1 MFVVLLGSSLRLYGL
16 NWDDSHHL
24 HPDERF
30 IVLTAVTIHWPKNVS
45 EYLDPEITSL
55 SPYNTDDYK
64 SYIYGTFPLFLTK
77 AFADILGYGTYGK
90 LHLVGRLLSALFD
103 IGSLLLVYCIAIN
116 IFSKSTAL
124 LSAAFY
130 AIAVLPIQQSHF
142 FTADNFM
149 VFWILLTFLL
159 LVIFLEK
166 ESYLS
171 LWLSGFIG
179 ISFALALASKVSA
192 GLFATLIALTFGI
205 KFLKSAERCGW
216 LKSMLKLLGYSF
228 VFMLSGYIV
237 FRLVQPYF
245 FATKSWIDLTPQ
257 ADFWSALDFQRKA
270 LSGEV
275 MFPPQW
281 QWVNTTPYIFPL
293 NNLLIWGLG
302 LPLGIASI
310 SGLGL
315 FFGSQIKKVT
325 KDKLRGLKQIVFTPG
340 FLAFFWIVVLF
351 TYGGGNFVKPMRYFL
366 PIVPFLI
373 IFAAYTFEKTATIDT
388 IISKT
393 GVCLI
398 FTLSFLW
405 ALAYVNIY
413 SKETTRVAASK
424 WIYKNI
430 PETSVLANEE
440 WDDFLPLRLD
450 DDELKKENSKYKQYE
465 SFLIDVYNT
474 DNSTKLEEIHKDI
487 SRADYIILPSPRAS
501 DTIGRLPEH
510 YPIMTNYYNYLN
522 SGELG
527 FEQVSEITNYPNL
540 FGIEID
546 DSSAEEAF
554 WVYDHPRVSIYKKI
568 KDISRNE
575 FSKLFPD
582 YL

>member
-1 MFVVLLGSSLRLYGL
+1 LYGL

-30 IVLTAVTIHWPKNVS
+30 IVLTAVTIHWSKNVS
-45 EYLDPEITSL
+45 EYLDPEISSL

-77 AFADILGYGTYGK
+77 AFADVLGYGTYDK

-103 IGSLLLVYCIAIN
+103 IGSLLLVYFIAIN

-192 GLFATLIALTFGI
+192 GLFTTLIALAFGI
-205 KFLKSAERCGW
+205 KFLKSAERFGW
-216 LKSMLKLLGYSF
+216 LKSMLKLLGYFF

-245 FATKSWIDLTPQ
+245 FATKSWVDLTPQ
-257 ADFWSALDFQRKA
+257 SDFWSALDFQRKA

-293 NNLLIWGLG
+293 KNLLLWGLG
-302 LPLGIASI
+302 LPLGIS
-310 SGLGL
+310 SLLGLGL
-315 FFGSQIKKVT
+315 FFVSQIKKVT

-351 TYGGGNFVKPMRYFL
+351 VYGGGNFVKPMRYFL

-373 IFAAYTFEKTATIDT
+373 IFAAYTFEKNATIDT
-388 IISKT
+388 RISKT

-413 SKETTRVAASK
+413 SKETTRIAASK
-424 WIYKNI
+424 WIYQNI
-430 PETSVLANEE
+430 AETNVLANEE
-440 WDDFLPLRLD
+440 WDDILPLCLD
-450 DDELKKENSKYKQYE
+450 DDELKKENSKYKQYK

-474 DNSTKLEEIHKDI
+474 DNSTKLEEIYKDL
-487 SRADYIILPSPRAS
+487 SRADYIILSSPRAS

-510 YPIMTNYYNYLN
+510 YPIMTKYYHYLN
-522 SGELG
+522 SGDLG
-527 FEQVSEITNYPNL
+527 FDQASEITTYPNL
-540 FGIEID
+540 FGIEIN

-575 FSKLFPD
+575 LKKLFPG